1 MIIQVENKKEER
13 EKWVNAILKKHETCQ
28 LKKTSVEKNVDRFL
42 QLNGLLR
49 TEILMNFELIKN
61 LVDFPTIEA
70 SRIDETMRGSFWNP
84 KWQITTRIILSNAM
98 SITALGLRKAIE
110 KTDDHGHPSIP
121 SALSLWQSF
130 LTFCGFYG
138 RL

>member
-1 MIIQVENKKEER
+1 MIIQVEKKKEER

-28 LKKTSVEKNVDRFL
+28 LEKASVEKNVDRFL
-42 QLNGLLR
+42 QLNGVLR

-70 SRIDETMRGSFWNP
+70 SRIDETMRRSFLNP

-110 KTDDHGHPSIP
+110 KTDDHGHPS
-121 SALSLWQSF
+121 SRSMLSL
-130 LTFCGFYG
+130 
-138 RL
+138 R